1 MTDQPNLPAIA
12 SLLFE
17 LTEHIP
23 EGDYLK
29 SMNDLMKADKMLK
42 EQAEPELTERV
53 IRAELFDRMKQEI
66 RYYHVIV
73 DALEEDEDDPN
84 PFYLKTIRRVQNYI
98 STRRTGEHHRVCI
111 YSIYGEYIEMKEQID
126 EWLEEQKELDEDEQ
140 SPTYHHVLHE
150 VEIEGFF

>member
-42 EQAEPELTERV
+42 EQPEPELKEHD
-53 IRAELFDRMKQEI
+53 IRAELFNNMNQEI
-66 RYYHVIV
+66 GYYRVIV
-73 DALEEDEDDPN
+73 NALEEDEDDPN
-84 PFYLKTIRRVQNYI
+84 EQHQKTIRRVQNYI

-140 SPTYHHVLHE
+140 SPTYRHVLEE
-150 VEIEGFF
+150 VEIEGWF